1 MGNSPARSVIDVG
14 SVIDK
19 YVIEALIGRG
29 GMGAVFL
36 ARHRTLTD
44 KLVAIK
50 VLHAEILDA
59 DIQARFKREA
69 QIATKINH
77 PNIVEVH
84 DFDVTP
90 EGTPYLVLEYLEGV
104 TLAQRIAQVGPL
116 PLDQVTSILRQVGS
130 ALAAAHRENIVH
142 RDLKP
147 QNIFLVPM
155 EVDGHLVEVAK
166 VLDFGI
172 SKWRGSETVKTQES
186 ALLGTPQYMAP
197 EQATGRHDAVDQ
209 RTDIFALGAIVH
221 EMLSGKP
228 AFTGASIPEVVFK
241 VVYEAPLPLPAG
253 VPDHV
258 AAAVRKAMA
267 KQSDDRYGSVSELV
281 EAMTG
286 NALTTFRPSMIT
298 KPPADIGFA
307 SGSKK
312 ITSEDA
318 LGETMGSG
326 DYGAKPAS
334 TPVPVVTPT
343 IVHAGAPTVDSVS
356 RPDVTKPLRAKPAPS
371 GGSRGLVFA
380 LVGLGA
386 IGATAVIMYFVMRG
400 PGKPAKPEKADPP
413 VATNPAPAAVDAAVV
428 AQATPDA
435 AAAVPT
441 PPTPPVPPSTPN
453 EKKVADAIDQARSS
467 DAGKAVDPKAGE
479 KPASPPTPKKNETKP
494 TAPTPPSPPEEIDD
508 GGEGGDEIKET
519 LVKAKEAL
527 ANGDYDLANRLANLV
542 ANRGGPRQR
551 IQAARIKGLVACQKK
566 DLELANAALNQLG
579 RNPRLRNEVIESCRA
594 RGLDGVQ

>member
-44 KLVAIK
+44 KKVAIK
-50 VLHAEILDA
+50 VLHAEIHDA

-69 QIATKINH
+69 QIATKIDH

-90 EGTPYLVLEYLEGV
+90 DGVPYLVLEYLEGV
-104 TLAQRIAQVGPL
+104 TLAQRIANVGPL

-155 EVDGHLVEVAK
+155 EVDGRLVEVAK

-209 RTDIFALGAIVH
+209 RTDVFALGAIVH
-221 EMLSGKP
+221 EMLSGQP

-258 AAAVRKAMA
+258 ASAVRKAMA
-267 KQSDDRYGSVSELV
+267 KQSDERYATVSDFIEGLTGS
-281 EAMTG
+281 
-286 NALTTFRPSMIT
+286 ALATFRPSMIT

-318 LGETMGSG
+318 LGDTMGSG
-326 DYGAKPAS
+326 DYGAKPVPAPAPVITPPPVRAS
-334 TPVPVVTPT
+334 SPTVESVATRPDVPVPVP
-343 IVHAGAPTVDSVS
+343 
-356 RPDVTKPLRAKPAPS
+356 AKPA
-371 GGSRGLVFA
+371 GGRGAVFA

-386 IGATAVIMYFVMRG
+386 IAATAAIMYFVMRS
-400 PGKPAKPEKADPP
+400 PDKPANPATPSDPP
-413 VATNPAPAAVDAAVV
+413 VATTPAPAAVDAAVV

-435 AAAVPT
+435 AA
-441 PPTPPVPPSTPN
+441 PPAPPPATPN
-453 EKKVADAIDQARSS
+453 EQRVAAAIDEARST
-467 DAGKAVDPKAGE
+467 APGEPKTGE
-479 KPASPPTPKKNETKP
+479 KPTPKRP
-494 TAPTPPSPPEEIDD
+494 TEPKTPPPAPPAPPEEVED

-519 LVKAKEAL
+519 LMKAKEAL
-527 ANGDYDLANRLANLV
+527 ANGDYDLANRYANMV

-551 IQAARIKGLVACQKK
+551 VQAARIKGLVACQKK

-579 RNPRLRNEVIESCRA
+579 RNARIRAEIVALCRS
-594 RGLDGVQ
+594 RGLDGVR